1 LNKDNKID
9 NIRDPK
15 FFINQ
20 IDEESN
26 SKDNGSL
33 KDSQNNKRKI
43 RNYNED

>member
-1 LNKDNKID
+1 LNKEKKIE

-20 IDEESN
+20 IDDESN

-33 KDSQNNKRKI
+33 LDSQKDKKKI
-43 RNYNED
+43 RN